1 MALTPRHIAGTRAG
15 NAASVSLV
23 EDAGF
28 EWIRANGVVAQE
40 SFELC
45 EVRTLALVPVPAR
58 GLLGYDG
65 LVSAALV
72 FGAIVIAVLGHNW
85 QGGAA
90 CAAAGL
96 ALPVYRFIR
105 PPQALIV
112 ADAAR
117 EFQMVVDHASLE
129 TARSLVAEHG
139 RHRAQLPAATA
150 R

>member
-1 MALTPRHIAGTRAG
+1 MALTPRHITGTRAG
-15 NAASVSLV
+15 KAASLSFV

-28 EWIRANGVVAQE
+28 EWIRANAMLEQL

-45 EVRTLALVPVPAR
+45 DVRTLALVPVPAR

-65 LVSAALV
+65 LVSAALILGGMV
-72 FGAIVIAVLGHNW
+72 VAAFGHNW

-96 ALPVYRFIR
+96 ALPLYRIAR
-105 PPQALIV
+105 PPHALIV
-112 ADAAR
+112 ADATR
-117 EFQMVVDHASLE
+117 EFHMVVDHASLD
-129 TARSLVAEHG
+129 TARSLIAEHG
-139 RHRAQLPAATA
+139 RHRAELPSATA